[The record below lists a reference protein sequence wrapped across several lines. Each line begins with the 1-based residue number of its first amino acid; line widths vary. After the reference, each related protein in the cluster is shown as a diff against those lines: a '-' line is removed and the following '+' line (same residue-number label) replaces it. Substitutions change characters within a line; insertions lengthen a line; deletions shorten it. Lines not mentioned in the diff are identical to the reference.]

1 MLSKRDEEILQAV
14 YFYRY
19 VTAQDV
25 AHLFF
30 SERVITRVREILNVL
45 AGGDDDVRNQY
56 LYRFKL
62 PNTEVG
68 NKQKVF
74 TLGSRG
80 RDFLEEQLGLPADW
94 YFRPDKVKHLSFNFV
109 AHSLLLTR
117 VLVAANRWAA
127 SQADFRLIETRIS
140 YELAK
145 VSPSV
150 RIPAGRKTVAVS
162 VIPDAWLLFEKLEN
176 GAHAHF
182 FPVLLEIDRG
192 TEFQQRFKQH
202 IQARIEFIRS
212 GAYRQLFGQQ
222 AVVIAYVTTGD
233 KDRPDYLKQRLAS
246 MRAWTNQVLT
256 DLNRPTWARVFRFC
270 ALSMDEVYGTPLF
283 SEPVWFRPDEP
294 DPVTLFASEVKV

>member
-14 YFYRY
+14 HFYRY

-25 AHLFF
+25 VHLFF

-56 LYRFKL
+56 LYRFRL
-62 PNTEVG
+62 PDTEVG
-68 NKQKVF
+68 NKRKVF

-80 RDFLEEQLGLPADW
+80 REFLEEQLGLPADW

-109 AHSLLLTR
+109 AHSLFLSR
-117 VLVAANRWAA
+117 VLVAARSWAA
-127 SQADFRLIETRIS
+127 TQADFRLVETRIS

-145 VSPSV
+145 APAAV
-150 RIPAGRKTVAVS
+150 RIPEAGKAVTVS

-182 FPVLLEIDRG
+182 LPVLLEIDRG
-192 TEFQQRFKQH
+192 TEYQQRFKQH
-202 IQARIEFIRS
+202 IQARIAFIRS
-212 GAYRQLFGQQ
+212 GAYRQIFGQQ
-222 AVVIAYVTTGD
+222 AVVVAYATTGD
-233 KDRPDYLKQRLAS
+233 KDRPDYLRQRLAS
-246 MRAWTNQVLT
+246 MRTWTSQVLT
-256 DLNRPTWARVFRFC
+256 DLNRPNWARVFHFC

-294 DPVTLFASEVKV
+294 DPVKLFDS